1 MKAEANIYNSLKF
14 IYFIL
19 KILGLA
25 PYTFDK
31 TSRKLIMNA
40 KASFLM
46 ILSITFWIG
55 LSWFNLQRFWT
66 KKYSIGIQSKLLDN
80 LLHHQ
85 YLLQFFF
92 ACLIVVFSVLKRK
105 HIENFLDSLFSF
117 DERLRSFKWN
127 FKAPSYQI
135 YTVALFIFTAVLITS
150 YLTMTT
156 LLSTNI
162 RNVETGT
169 FKIIGSIL
177 SYTAIT
183 EFMLMISVQ
192 FILSAYLV
200 RSRLRALGMNF
211 R

>member
-1 MKAEANIYNSLKF
+1 MKGEANIYNSLKF

-135 YTVALFIFTAVLITS
+135 YTVALFIFTAVSITS